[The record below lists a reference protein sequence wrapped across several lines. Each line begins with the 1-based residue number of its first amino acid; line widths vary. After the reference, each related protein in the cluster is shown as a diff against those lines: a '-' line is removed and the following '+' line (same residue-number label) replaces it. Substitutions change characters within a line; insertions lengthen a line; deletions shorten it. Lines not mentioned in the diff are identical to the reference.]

1 MGLREIGRDDTSTWT
16 SEVKIRWPGQS
27 QPWGDGLALRGVVA
41 VINLCRDLKVFSF
54 LISSKI
60 TKSQPSF
67 LERLDLNEFP

>member
-1 MGLREIGRDDTSTWT
+1 M
-16 SEVKIRWPGQS
+16 
-27 QPWGDGLALRGVVA
+27 ALRGVVA